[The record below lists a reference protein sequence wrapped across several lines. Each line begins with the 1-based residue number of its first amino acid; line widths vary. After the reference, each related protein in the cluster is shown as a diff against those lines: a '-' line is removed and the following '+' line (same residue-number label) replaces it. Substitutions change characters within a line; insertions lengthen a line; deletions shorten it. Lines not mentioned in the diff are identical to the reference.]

1 MTNGSLTVGDVG
13 IALVIDAGGFN
24 LSGCHVHA
32 ARCAGKHAEHAR
44 RADAPFA
51 VPIAA
56 DGFHAVYTTTGE
68 DFLTGGPWQL
78 QLEVVTPAG
87 DVFTSPPGSIYIN
100 PLLQTSERGSRVANI
115 DNQRHHGE
123 RSGIRAF
130 AVGE

>member
-24 LSGCHVHA
+24 LSGCTCTLLA
-32 ARCAGKHAEHAR
+32 APGSTPNTLG
-44 RADAPFA
+44 APTRLSP

-100 PLLQTSERGSRVANI
+100 PLLQT
-115 DNQRHHGE
+115 
-123 RSGIRAF
+123 
-130 AVGE
+130 